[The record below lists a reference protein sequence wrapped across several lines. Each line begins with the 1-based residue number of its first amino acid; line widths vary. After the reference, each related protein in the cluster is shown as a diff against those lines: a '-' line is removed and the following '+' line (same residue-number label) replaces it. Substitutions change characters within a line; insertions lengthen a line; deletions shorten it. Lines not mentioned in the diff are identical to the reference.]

1 MENVDN
7 KIEENPI
14 DANSINN
21 PSSKE
26 TYRKKSVLD
35 RFKLINLSRGQK
47 IADVILIG
55 FFVII
60 CVGYPEIETIEMLV
74 PLVVPI
80 LFGINKWLRPKNA
93 IYFGLLLFV
102 LLMFVDDIETGM
114 GSIVVVLP
122 IVALIHHFTKPKWH
136 GSVANMSGTE
146 FEYWCAAL
154 LKKNMRF
161 ISAKVTSA
169 SNDYGADIIGIDS
182 RGRKWVIQCKRYGGS
197 VSNSAVQE
205 VVAAKAHYNAEKAA
219 VMTNSRLTKNARKL
233 ADENGVEV
241 FENLG
246 D

>member
-14 DANSINN
+14 DAYNINN
-21 PSSKE
+21 SSSKE
-26 TYRKKSVLD
+26 TCREKSIFD
-35 RFKLINLSRGQK
+35 KFKLTNLSRGQK
-47 IADVILIG
+47 IADAILIG
-55 FFVII
+55 FFIII
-60 CVGYPEIETIEMLV
+60 CVRYPEVEMVEMLV
-74 PLVVPI
+74 PLVIPI

-93 IYFGLLLFV
+93 VYFGLLLFV
-102 LLMFVDDIETGM
+102 LLMFVDDIEAGI
-114 GSIVVVLP
+114 GSIVVALP

-146 FEYWCAAL
+146 FEYWCAAI
-154 LKKNMRF
+154 LKKNWSF
-161 ISAKVTSA
+161 ISTEVTSA
-169 SNDYGADIIGIDS
+169 SNDYGADIIGIDN
-182 RGRKWVIQCKRYGGS
+182 RGRKWVIQCKRYSGS
-197 VSNSAVQE
+197 VGNSAVQE

-233 ADENGVEV
+233 AADNGVEV

>member
-14 DANSINN
+14 DAYNINN

-26 TYRKKSVLD
+26 TCREKSVFD
-35 RFKLINLSRGQK
+35 KFKLKNLSRGQK
-47 IADVILIG
+47 IADAILIG
-55 FFVII
+55 FFMII
-60 CVGYPEIETIEMLV
+60 CVRYPEIEMVEMLI
-74 PLVVPI
+74 PLVIPI

-93 IYFGLLLFV
+93 VYFGLLLFV
-102 LLMFVDDIETGM
+102 LLMFVDDIEAGI

-136 GSVANMSGTE
+136 GSVTNMSGTE
-146 FEYWCAAL
+146 FEYWCAAM
-154 LKKNMRF
+154 LKKNWSF
-161 ISAKVTSA
+161 ISTEVTSA
-169 SNDYGADIIGIDS
+169 SNDYGADIIGIDN

>member
-1 MENVDN
+1 MENAN
-7 KIEENPI
+7 NEENPI
-14 DANSINN
+14 DVNKIDSH
-21 PSSKE
+21 STKE
-26 TYRKKSVLD
+26 AKRKNAVLD
-35 RFKLINLSRGQK
+35 RFKLLNLSRGQT
-47 IADVILIG
+47 IVDALLISL
-55 FFVII
+55 FVIA
-60 CVGYPEIETIEMLV
+60 CVRYPEIETVEMLV
-74 PLVVPI
+74 PLVVPAF
-80 LFGINKWLRPKNA
+80 FGINKWLRPKNA
-93 IYFGLLLFV
+93 VYFGLLLFV
-102 LLMFVDDIETGM
+102 LMMFISDVESGI
-114 GSIVVVLP
+114 GSIVLILP
-122 IVALIHHFTKPKWH
+122 IIALIHHFTKPKWH